1 MMSDMITWLCACM
14 RMWKSA
20 KNDNSIHESDWQERT
35 LLYRYI
41 SRETE
46 EKIENFANK
55 KKHVLSHTCE
65 CRRKHI
71 YHWYVKTV
79 IHSLQTY
86 FSGISYV
93 NKIIEE

>member
-1 MMSDMITWLCACM
+1 MITWLCACM

-55 KKHVLSHTCE
+55 KKARFITYLWMSEKTYLPLICE
-65 CRRKHI
+65 NSYSFLI
-71 YHWYVKTV
+71 DIFFWY
-79 IHSLQTY
+79 IPR
-86 FSGISYV
+86 
-93 NKIIEE
+93 